1 MKEIKQLAS
10 DTLLYGIGTVIPRF
24 LNWLLVPLYTRKVF
38 IPEEY
43 GIITEFYAY
52 IMVLLI
58 ILTYGMETG
67 FFRYI
72 EKSNEKNKVYSTSI
86 ISLFASSLFFIIII
100 FLFVNPIS
108 RTLGYHNHK
117 EYITLVALIVSIDAF
132 CNIPFA
138 YLRQQRKALRFAVIK
153 IVNVSLIIGFNLL
166 FYLVFPNIHE
176 KYKLI
181 QHVYNPEYKI
191 IYVFIAN
198 LIGSVVTLLLLL
210 PEIFKATFSFSILLW
225 KKMIKYSFPLLI
237 AGLAGIV
244 NEALDRILLKYLL
257 PDNSEPLYQLGI
269 YGANIKIAVLMML
282 FIQMFRYAFEP
293 FFFKYGNDA
302 NSKKM
307 YAIITKYFTI
317 FSLFIFL
324 GIVFYIDIIKFF
336 IGSEYHEGLKIIPV
350 LLIANIF
357 LGLYVN
363 LSVWYKLNNLTRY
376 GAYITILGAIIT
388 LSINFAFIPRY
399 GYEACAFA
407 RLACYATMVIV
418 SYLLSTKF
426 EPIPYEKL
434 KIFLYFAFA
443 LGLFFIQTRV
453 VKYIE
458 ISTLQY
464 IFNTIMLFIF
474 IFVIDSREKII
485 KQLIQIK
492 TRNESKDSK

>member
-1 MKEIKQLAS
+1 MKEIKQLAG
-10 DTLLYGIGTVIPRF
+10 DTLLYGIGTVVPRF

-38 IPEEY
+38 APNEY
-43 GIITEFYAY
+43 GVITEFYAY

-72 EKSNEKNKVYSTSI
+72 EKSEDKKKVYSTSL
-86 ISLFASSLFFIIII
+86 ISLFTSSFLFIILIM
-100 FLFVNPIS
+100 LFINPIS
-108 RTLGYHNHK
+108 QSLGYQKHS
-117 EYITLVALIVSIDAF
+117 EYIILVALIVSIDSF

-138 YLRQQRKALRFAVIK
+138 YLRQQRKALRFAMIK
-153 IVNVSLIIGFNLL
+153 IINVSLIIGFNLL
-166 FYLVFPNIHE
+166 FYLVFPQIHDQ
-176 KYKLI
+176 YQFI
-181 QHVYNPEYKI
+181 HYIYNPEYKI

-198 LIGSVVTLLLLL
+198 LIGSIVTLFLLL
-210 PEIFKATFSFSILLW
+210 PEILNTAISFSVNLW
-225 KKMIKYSFPLLI
+225 KQMIKYSFPLLI

-257 PDNSEPLYQLGI
+257 PQESEPMYQLGI

-293 FFFKYGNDA
+293 FFFKYGKDH
-302 NSKKM
+302 NSKKL
-307 YAIITKYFTI
+307 YATITKYFSI
-317 FSLFIFL
+317 FSLLIFL
-324 GIVFYIDIIKFF
+324 GIVFYLDIIKHF

-363 LSVWYKLNNLTRY
+363 LSVWYKLNNLTRF
-376 GAYITILGAIIT
+376 GAYITILGAIVT
-388 LSINFAFIPRY
+388 LIINFIFIPQY

-407 RLACYATMVIV
+407 RLACYATMVTV
-418 SYLLSTKF
+418 SYLLSRKYD
-426 EPIPYEKL
+426 PIPYEKG
-434 KIFLYFAFA
+434 KIFIYFAFA
-443 LGLFFIQTRV
+443 LGLFFIQSYTK
-453 VKYIE
+453 KYIE

-474 IFVIDSREKII
+474 IFVIDSKEKVIR
-485 KQLIQIK
+485 QLIQIK
-492 TRNESKDSK
+492 SKNEGKNSQ